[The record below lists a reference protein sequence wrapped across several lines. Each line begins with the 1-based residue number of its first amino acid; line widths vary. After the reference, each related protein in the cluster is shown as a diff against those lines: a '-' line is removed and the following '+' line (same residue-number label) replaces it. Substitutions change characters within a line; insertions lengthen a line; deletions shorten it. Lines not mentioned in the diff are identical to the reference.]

1 MAKGDV
7 ETYCENGRWSNRRTG
22 IDDPFAATVFGSKD
36 EMIEQGRRD
45 ASLYGVSHLIRHED
59 STTTVNTPARLPGHR
74 MPLSV

>member
-22 IDDPFAATVFGSKD
+22 IDDPFAASVFGSRD

-45 ASLYGVSHLIRHED
+45 ACLYGVSHLIREED
-59 STTTVNTPARLPGHR
+59 GTVTVNTPARHLGHR